1 MEYITIQ
8 DAAERWGISERRIQ
22 VLCSEGRLKGAVK
35 FGRQCQ
41 SPAILINPTIEK
53 RAGGQFSLVRAG
65 DPPGFPP
72 AHGRP

>member
-35 FGRQCQ
+35 FGRQW
-41 SPAILINPTIEK
+41 AIPSDTNKPDDRKDESSSI
-53 RAGGQFSLVRAG
+53 S
-65 DPPGFPP
+65 
-72 AHGRP
+72 

>member
-35 FGRQCQ
+35 FGRQW
-41 SPAILINPTIEK
+41 AIPSDTNKLNY
-53 RAGGQFSLVRAG
+53 
-65 DPPGFPP
+65 
-72 AHGRP
+72 